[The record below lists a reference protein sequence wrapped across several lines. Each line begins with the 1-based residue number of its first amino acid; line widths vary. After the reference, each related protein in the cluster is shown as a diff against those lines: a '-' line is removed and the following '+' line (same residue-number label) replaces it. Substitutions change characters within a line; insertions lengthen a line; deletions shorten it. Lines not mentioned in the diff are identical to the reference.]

1 MDKWLKYGCMKYIDA
16 VRLYEISEIRI
27 YENRKGMKFG
37 QNTRITD
44 LRAMWIYE
52 NRSIK
57 HKYMEQKI

>member
-44 LRAMWIYE
+44 LLAKNVRCGYT
-52 NRSIK
+52 K
-57 HKYMEQKI
+57 TDQ